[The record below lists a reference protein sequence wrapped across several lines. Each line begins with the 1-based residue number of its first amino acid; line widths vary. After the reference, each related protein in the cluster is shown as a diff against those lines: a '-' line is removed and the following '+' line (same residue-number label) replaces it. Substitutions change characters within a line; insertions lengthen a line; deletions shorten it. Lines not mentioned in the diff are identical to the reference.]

1 MSRGEQK
8 WNKDEKLQIL
18 GDHIAENFQNETNLS
33 QFTFFFEPSSVR
45 SSDDSLIVTFFF
57 VFSFLS
63 EKKFQGCSPKIRNK
77 FQ

>member
-1 MSRGEQK
+1 MKNVTWRTK

-33 QFTFFFEPSSVR
+33 QFTFFFEPSAVR
-45 SSDDSLIVTFFF
+45 SSEDSLIVTFFF

-63 EKKFQGCSPKIRNK
+63 KKISRLFSKNK
-77 FQ
+77 E